1 MKTLIISQ
9 PKSGTYLCA
18 NLLQEFG
25 LKFDGYHLSE
35 NHYQRYDL
43 SDKYKSLKSKD
54 EFTIKEHISKSIK
67 HIDNNYFAA
76 SHFNYTKELELLF
89 KDYKKIIIT
98 RSKNE
103 IVESWKRFG
112 DLRKTKNPIDTSKLQ
127 QHQWLDYPNTFH
139 LRFND
144 MIDKN
149 TDVLDNLQL
158 FLFNSILHKSHI
170 CINNALS
177 KDSLTKSSVR

>member
-25 LKFDGYHLSE
+25 LKFDGLHLSE
-35 NHYQRYDL
+35 THYQRYDL
-43 SDKYKSLKSKD
+43 SNKYKSLNNKD
-54 EFTIKEHISKSIK
+54 KFTVTEHISKSIK
-67 HIDNNYFAA
+67 KVNDNYFAV
-76 SHFNYTKELELLF
+76 SHFNYTEELDVLF
-89 KDYKKIIIT
+89 KEYKKIIIT

-103 IVESWKRFG
+103 IVESWQRFG
-112 DLRKTKNPIDTSKLQ
+112 ELKKVKSDIDVSKLQ
-127 QHQWLDYPNTFH
+127 QHHWLDYPNTFH

-149 TDVLDNLQL
+149 INILDNLQL
-158 FLFNSILHKSHI
+158 FLFNNILHSSHA
-170 CINNALS
+170 CMNNALS
-177 KDSLTKSSVR
+177 KDSLTKSNFR